1 MFRHSIKAALI
12 VDFDNLARTT
22 PDFSTRI
29 DNWVAYLEDGAFDP
43 AGLKRNIV
51 SKAVYWNSPND
62 RYRAHFDRAGF
73 DIKICI
79 ARRNERGSSADFDIT
94 VDALELF
101 YQVRG
106 LREVI
111 ILSFDTDILPVQRK
125 LREKGVAGVAMVNA
139 MARAPAYRVEIDAVI
154 TDVEL
159 RNACAYVRPKRNW
172 FGRKAVPAAFTPSPP
187 QQPAPRPPAPRG
199 ERRPPPLR
207 EVDLSRYDMADA
219 AARILA
225 LGKQYPGRA
234 LTKRMVVAQL
244 RSVEGFTST
253 PPEPY
258 FGFGE
263 YPYLSAYLADAAPG
277 LSVESIPPDGYFAL
291 VYREP
296 EKGEDPETAVPNED
310 APHSDASAENSA
322 ENHNGTDEEKRNGRE
337 PAPAPDDE
345 T

>member
-1 MFRHSIKAALI
+1 MPHRIKSALL
-12 VDFDNLARTT
+12 VDFDNLVRTM
-22 PDFSTRI
+22 PELSTRI
-29 DNWVAYLEDGAFDP
+29 ANWVACLEDGVLDP
-43 AGLKRNIV
+43 AGTKRKFV
-51 SKAVYWNSPND
+51 CQTVYWNSPND
-62 RYRAHFDRAGF
+62 RYRAHFERAGF
-73 DIKICI
+73 EVKVCI

-94 VDALELF
+94 IDALETY

-111 ILSFDTDILPVQRK
+111 ILSFDTDFLPVLRK
-125 LREKGVAGVAMVNA
+125 LRQKGVAGVAMVNS
-139 MARAPAYRVEIDAVI
+139 MANAPAYRAEIDAVI

-159 RNACAYVRPKRNW
+159 REACSYVREKRGL
-172 FGRKAVPAAFTPSPP
+172 FGRKKPQTLLTPAQFQATP
-187 QQPAPRPPAPRG
+187 PRPPTPRG
-199 ERRPPPLR
+199 LRRPPRLR
-207 EVDLSRYDMADA
+207 EVDLSRFDMTEA

-225 LGKQYPGRA
+225 LGKQFPGRA

-244 RSVEGFTST
+244 RGVDGFMTT

-263 YPYLSAYLADAAPG
+263 YPYLSAYLADTVPG
-277 LSVESIPPDGYFAL
+277 LSVENIPPDGYFAL

-296 EKGEDPETAVPNED
+296 EAADAAPKPAAQTDANQMDPGAN
-310 APHSDASAENSA
+310 A
-322 ENHNGTDEEKRNGRE
+322 NGEEKRNGRE